1 MSNTYGCAPI
11 YFSGAILFLA
21 GGGTLFYYDHPI
33 IGAIVM
39 APGLILLGLTF
50 FTLVMLSRIKR
61 GDNDV
66 NVVIRDPE
74 RLKQLKNRQQTS
86 TPYKKRK
93 REKRER

>member
-1 MSNTYGCAPI
+1 MINMYGCAPI
-11 YFSGAILFLA
+11 YLLGAILFLA
-21 GGGTLFYYDHPI
+21 GGVTLIYYDQPI

-39 APGLILLGLTF
+39 VPSLVLLGLTF

-74 RLKQLKNRQQTS
+74 QLKNRQQKS
-86 TPYKKRK
+86 IPNKKRK
-93 REKRER
+93 RKKRKR